1 MIAQTSISPYL
12 TSPMSSYQ
20 VHSPSWMHH
29 QSYLM
34 QPMGTVIAPTM
45 DHTMSLQPTSIMGP
59 LTQQLN
65 HLSLS
70 NTGTV
75 SAAYTANALGSWGKV
90 RANRWPR
97 PPGGV
102 GGVGEWGVWGG
113 FFFPDRNN
121 PLSSHVSTSSR
132 RRQVVCGTNTRTVKH
147 LFVSAC
153 ESVRV

>member
-1 MIAQTSISPYL
+1 
-12 TSPMSSYQ
+12 
-20 VHSPSWMHH
+20 MHH

-75 SAAYTANALGSWGKV
+75 SAAYTANALGSWGKEPNGQHQQV
-90 RANRWPR
+90 TM
-97 PPGGV
+97 
-102 GGVGEWGVWGG
+102 E
-113 FFFPDRNN
+113 
-121 PLSSHVSTSSR
+121 TSSEHATYSY
-132 RRQVVCGTNTRTVKH
+132 QHNK
-147 LFVSAC
+147 
-153 ESVRV
+153 